1 MRRFMKENVTML
13 ILTIIVAEMQAFC
26 IFEHRNNFLSLNEL
40 IQIRI
45 FIYVMFIDH
54 RQQERFIH
62 NRRRDSFIPK
72 LSRWAKKQ

>member
-1 MRRFMKENVTML
+1 MRRFMNENVTML
-13 ILTIIVAEMQAFC
+13 ILTIIVVEMQTFC
-26 IFEHRNNFLSLNEL
+26 IFEHRNNFLSVNEL

-62 NRRRDSFIPK
+62 NRRRDSSIPK